1 MGPLLRE
8 QPPPPPKLAGWLG
21 GTTRCSP
28 GGLVVR
34 SLRRNPGRVG
44 WCRRGAE
51 ESEEVSE
58 ESVVARLIELAGKKA
73 EGALVELESDLL
85 RKSLKDSLVD
95 NDSSAARVPSKM

>member
-1 MGPLLRE
+1 MLVVICGR
-8 QPPPPPKLAGWLG
+8 K
-21 GTTRCSP
+21 P

-58 ESVVARLIELAGKKA
+58 LGAELAGEEENTQCEKGRVRAPPITGKNGCIRNAKA
-73 EGALVELESDLL
+73 
-85 RKSLKDSLVD
+85 
-95 NDSSAARVPSKM
+95 